1 MRSRQPLSLGN
12 DATEAEGFMAVYEMV
27 GTALRVRHVKETA
40 AEWPVSNVK
49 TLMVWRDKNLPGGG
63 GKPEETVHV
72 ES

>member
-1 MRSRQPLSLGN
+1 
-12 DATEAEGFMAVYEMV
+12 MAVYEMV

-40 AEWPVSNVK
+40 AGWPVSNVK